1 MKLALYDNNHNLI
14 DILVRYS
21 ELSIESVLSTPDKIL
36 SFCYPKNLA
45 EIIDYEG
52 YIQTDTDEFVVKNK
66 RDNDDNVSIQA
77 YLNIEG
83 LEGNV
88 FETFNNGAITLQNC
102 LSLAL
107 DGSGWSIGSCPET
120 AKRTMEL
127 TDVTNAWEIIKKC
140 ITTYGVEFKLDSLN
154 KIVNAYTKL
163 GTDKGIYFTDQLN
176 LIKLDTEG
184 NSDDFYTG
192 IKAFGK
198 DISVTLE
205 NHQYSNKK
213 KYYIWK
219 DERYTDLSSLTE
231 DAKAKLDEISKPSIT
246 YRCTVADL
254 SKINSYYNFLSYE
267 LGDAVT
273 LIDNVGGKK
282 IKARI
287 VRMTEYPNNPT
298 NNTVDIGT
306 NLITIERWFDNKFA
320 NYDYKLDNMNYNLN
334 QLESNITNVNLKVD
348 NLDNRVTNLEKGS
361 GGATLDESIYIIDTS
376 RSTGVKE
383 ISFNIPFTDS
393 TSYET
398 NWGDGIVNKEKSHTY
413 TTDGEYTIKTQV
425 PYSIDTSTTF
435 VRKSLIEI
443 VKLAENITDCRW
455 GTSKNMGGFQYCT
468 GLKKVGDI
476 LGIKNGFYMFSGCT
490 NLKHPANIR
499 DLENAEGMYSDCTN
513 LLDTGNIPS
522 NLKVCIYMF
531 NGCTK
536 LKYIN
541 NLNSITN
548 AIAMFKNCTS
558 IESLPSLPQTLISS
572 SNMFSCCTMLNYEG
586 TLKIPG
592 NLKSAGYMF
601 DRCTGLKCS
610 VDFSDNTVLEN
621 TEAMFTGCNN
631 IKSFNQIP
639 MSISNIKS
647 MFSGCWN
654 ATFTITKLPETTN
667 FSYAFQNCY
676 KLTKAIAIPETAKI
690 VDGMYSGCKLLNS
703 AVKIPNNVTSCVSIY
718 SYCNKLSGVQ
728 EDVLPN
734 NSSGVDATR
743 AFAYSGIT
751 TAINIYNNT
760 KAIEMFYGCNDLKTM
775 ANILD
780 GVTTANGLYNSSGIT
795 NPNEKKLPDSLQ
807 WIDEMFANT
816 RIEETVN
823 YIPASCSSVRKMF
836 FKCSKLTKIT
846 TEFLTFMAN
855 ATLSK
860 YNRQGTFF
868 GCYAITDPDTYSN
881 MKNGEYADWF
891 NI

>member
-1 MKLALYDNNHNLI
+1 MNLALYDNNHNLI

-88 FETFNNGAITLQNC
+88 FKTFNNGAITLRNC

-127 TDVTNAWEIIKKC
+127 MDVTDAWEIIKKC

-231 DAKAKLDEISKPSIT
+231 DAKAKLDEMSKPSIT

-273 LIDNVGGKK
+273 LIDNVAGKK

-306 NLITIERWFDNKFA
+306 NLITLERWFDNKFA

-361 GGATLDESIYIIDTS
+361 GGATLDESIYIIDT
-376 RSTGVKE
+376 TLL
-383 ISFNIPFTDS
+383 DS
-393 TSYET
+393 TDKTFALKSKYGT
-398 NWGDGIVNKEKSHTY
+398 TIITDWGDGTTNNSLTHTY
-413 TTDGEYTIKTQV
+413 VKEGTYTIKTSS
-425 PYSIDTSTTF
+425 PYTPNTSSTYGN
-435 VRKSLIEI
+435 VWRACLIEI
-443 VKLAENITDCRW
+443 VKLNEVIENC
-455 GTSKNMGGFQYCT
+455 TSSFYNFKN
-468 GLKKVGDI
+468 LKKVGDI
-476 LGIKNGFYMFSGCT
+476 LGVTIANSMFKQCTSLVYPANLGEKIKDCRYMYAGCT
-490 NLKHPANIR
+490 SLLDTGSYRESMEQTDFMFDGCSKLQYTGYLPDSITSAERMFR
-499 DLENAEGMYSDCTN
+499 DCVQLVRIDYLSNKLENAEGMFKGCTGLVAKGKNIVLPDSIKNASNMFCDCSSLNANIYWPSSLENASGMFYNCTN
-513 LLDTGNIPS
+513 MENFRDLINLTNLTNMEGMFRNCTSATFSNVTKCPINVT
-522 NLKVCIYMF
+522 NLKAAFY
-531 NGCTK
+531 GCTK
-536 LKYIN
+536 LQLPTEFFS
-541 NLNSITN
+541 NLVAT
-548 AIAMFKNCTS
+548 AIHASWC
-558 IESLPSLPQTLISS
+558 
-572 SNMFSCCTMLNYEG
+572 
-586 TLKIPG
+586 
-592 NLKSAGYMF
+592 
-601 DRCTGLKCS
+601 
-610 VDFSDNTVLEN
+610 
-621 TEAMFTGCNN
+621 
-631 IKSFNQIP
+631 
-639 MSISNIKS
+639 
-647 MFSGCWN
+647 
-654 ATFTITKLPETTN
+654 
-667 FSYAFQNCY
+667 FQNC
-676 KLTKAIAIPETAKI
+676 
-690 VDGMYSGCKLLNS
+690 SN
-703 AVKIPNNVTSCVSIY
+703 
-718 SYCNKLSGVQ
+718 LSNRIDVPINITGV
-728 EDVLPN
+728 N
-734 NSSGVDATR
+734 FM
-743 AFAYSGIT
+743 FAYSGVTET
-751 TAINIYNNT
+751 TRTVSSEIDYDTMYPYCTNLTTISDAMYELMQDTTYVHGLDCFRDCINI
-760 KAIEMFYGCNDLKTM
+760 
-775 ANILD
+775 
-780 GVTTANGLYNSSGIT
+780 
-795 NPNEKKLPDSLQ
+795 
-807 WIDEMFANT
+807 
-816 RIEETVN
+816 VN
-823 YIPASCSSVRKMF
+823 
-836 FKCSKLTKIT
+836 
-846 TEFLTFMAN
+846 
-855 ATLSK
+855 
-860 YNRQGTFF
+860 
-868 GCYAITDPDTYSN
+868 PDTYANLSSF
-881 MKNGEYADWF
+881 GSVCSSWF
-891 NI
+891 

>member
-66 RDNDDNVSIQA
+66 RDNDDNVSVQA

-127 TDVTNAWEIIKKC
+127 MDVTDAWEIIKKC

-231 DAKAKLDEISKPSIT
+231 DAKAKLDEMSKPSIT

-306 NLITIERWFDNKFA
+306 NLITLERWFDNKFA

-361 GGATLDESIYIIDTS
+361 GGATLDESIYIIDT
-376 RSTGVKE
+376 TLL
-383 ISFNIPFTDS
+383 DS
-393 TSYET
+393 TDKTFALKSKYGT
-398 NWGDGIVNKEKSHTY
+398 TIITDWGDGTTNNSLTHTY
-413 TTDGEYTIKTQV
+413 AQEGTYTIKTNS
-425 PYSIDTSTTF
+425 PYTPNTSSTYGN
-435 VRKSLIEI
+435 VWRACLIEI
-443 VKLAENITDCRW
+443 VKLNEVIENC
-455 GTSKNMGGFQYCT
+455 TSSFYNFKN
-468 GLKKVGDI
+468 LKKVGDI
-476 LGIKNGFYMFSGCT
+476 LGVTIANSMFKQCTSLVYPANLGEKIKDCRDMYAGCT
-490 NLKHPANIR
+490 
-499 DLENAEGMYSDCTN
+499 S
-513 LLDTGNIPS
+513 LLDTGS
-522 NLKVCIYMF
+522 YR
-531 NGCTK
+531 
-536 LKYIN
+536 
-541 NLNSITN
+541 
-548 AIAMFKNCTS
+548 
-558 IESLPSLPQTLISS
+558 ESMEQT
-572 SNMFSCCTMLNYEG
+572 
-586 TLKIPG
+586 
-592 NLKSAGYMF
+592 
-601 DRCTGLKCS
+601 
-610 VDFSDNTVLEN
+610 
-621 TEAMFTGCNN
+621 
-631 IKSFNQIP
+631 
-639 MSISNIKS
+639 
-647 MFSGCWN
+647 
-654 ATFTITKLPETTN
+654 
-667 FSYAFQNCY
+667 
-676 KLTKAIAIPETAKI
+676 
-690 VDGMYSGCKLLNS
+690 
-703 AVKIPNNVTSCVSIY
+703 
-718 SYCNKLSGVQ
+718 
-728 EDVLPN
+728 
-734 NSSGVDATR
+734 
-743 AFAYSGIT
+743 
-751 TAINIYNNT
+751 
-760 KAIEMFYGCNDLKTM
+760 
-775 ANILD
+775 
-780 GVTTANGLYNSSGIT
+780 
-795 NPNEKKLPDSLQ
+795 
-807 WIDEMFANT
+807 
-816 RIEETVN
+816 
-823 YIPASCSSVRKMF
+823 
-836 FKCSKLTKIT
+836 
-846 TEFLTFMAN
+846 
-855 ATLSK
+855 
-860 YNRQGTFF
+860 
-868 GCYAITDPDTYSN
+868 
-881 MKNGEYADWF
+881 
-891 NI
+891 

>member
-1 MKLALYDNNHNLI
+1 MNLALYDNNHNLI

-88 FETFNNGAITLQNC
+88 FETFNNGAITLHNC

-120 AKRTMEL
+120 IKRTMEL

-231 DAKAKLDEISKPSIT
+231 DAKAKLDEMSKPSIT

-348 NLDNRVTNLEKGS
+348 NLDNRVTNLES
-361 GGATLDESIYIIDTS
+361 ATGNGELNEYVIDLKLLD
-376 RSTGVKE
+376 STTVNVTAGRVIK
-383 ISFNIPFTDS
+383 FNID
-393 TSYET
+393 
-398 NWGDGIVNKEKSHTY
+398 WGDGTVDSNIQHTY
-413 TTDGEYTIKTQV
+413 TLKEGDSTQFTLKT
-425 PYSIDTSTTF
+425 
-435 VRKSLIEI
+435 K
-443 VKLAENITDCRW
+443 NILGSD
-455 GTSKNMGGFQYCT
+455 
-468 GLKKVGDI
+468 LKKCCIAINKLMYVPGDNGEFCEITIDLFADFNNLKFVGDI
-476 LGIKNGFYMFSGCT
+476 TGKIKDLTGMFGDCINLQHPGNLTEGAEITDYMYSGCTSLKECCKLPSSLKSSKFMYQKCKELKFVGALNEGLTDASYMFAQSGVIKIDQELFPSTLKNINSMFYCCSDIKEVNWKIFDNVTIDSAINTFAGCYNLVNVIGAINHIKNGAGLFDSCGFTEMPKF
-490 NLKHPANIR
+490 A
-499 DLENAEGMYSDCTN
+499 
-513 LLDTGNIPS
+513 
-522 NLKVCIYMF
+522 
-531 NGCTK
+531 
-536 LKYIN
+536 IN
-541 NLNSITN
+541 N
-548 AIAMFKNCTS
+548 
-558 IESLPSLPQTLISS
+558 
-572 SNMFSCCTMLNYEG
+572 
-586 TLKIPG
+586 
-592 NLKSAGYMF
+592 
-601 DRCTGLKCS
+601 
-610 VDFSDNTVLEN
+610 VLEIANFMFANSVTDKGKKLEGYGGN
-621 TEAMFTGCNN
+621 TLPD
-631 IKSFNQIP
+631 SV
-639 MSISNIKS
+639 KS
-647 MFSGCWN
+647 MEYCFHQSN
-654 ATFTITKLPETTN
+654 VN
-667 FSYAFQNCY
+667 
-676 KLTKAIAIPETAKI
+676 KAIAIPK
-690 VDGMYSGCKLLNS
+690 
-703 AVKIPNNVTSCVSIY
+703 
-718 SYCNKLSGVQ
+718 
-728 EDVLPN
+728 
-734 NSSGVDATR
+734 
-743 AFAYSGIT
+743 GIT
-751 TAINIYNNT
+751 DKKSFYNCYRRCYKLVDVTDMIDFISNHTDNNNNDCFRECPYIN
-760 KAIEMFYGCNDLKTM
+760 K
-775 ANILD
+775 
-780 GVTTANGLYNSSGIT
+780 
-795 NPNEKKLPDSLQ
+795 PKKL
-807 WIDEMFANT
+807 
-816 RIEETVN
+816 EEL
-823 YIPASCSSVRKMF
+823 SSEYPGWSFNV
-836 FKCSKLTKIT
+836 
-846 TEFLTFMAN
+846 
-855 ATLSK
+855 LS
-860 YNRQGTFF
+860 
-868 GCYAITDPDTYSN
+868 
-881 MKNGEYADWF
+881 
-891 NI
+891 

>member
-1 MKLALYDNNHNLI
+1 MLQLYDIKHNKI
-14 DILVRYS
+14 
-21 ELSIESVLSTPDKIL
+21 ELLTQCKDAYIENEISDGLLDKNL
-36 SFCYPKNLA
+36 SFSYPL
-45 EIIDYEG
+45 
-52 YIQTDTDEFVVKNK
+52 TDSKSQLIKFDGFIRTKDDEFVIKEISFSDNSKEVKCKLNVEELEEKKHSSFNFSGNINK
-66 RDNDDNVSIQA
+66 ILDTLLNGIVWTYEIKQVPSI
-77 YLNIEG
+77 
-83 LEGNV
+83 
-88 FETFNNGAITLQNC
+88 
-102 LSLAL
+102 
-107 DGSGWSIGSCPET
+107 
-120 AKRTMEL
+120 
-127 TDVTNAWEIIKKC
+127 TNAVFQVDSETTAFDLCKS
-140 ITTYGVEFKLDSLN
+140 ITEQFEVEFKFDTINKKILVYNKIGVDSGQIITSDIQVQGDTYDLITEINATGANGITCKVTNHSYSPRIKSLN
-154 KIVNAYTKL
+154 WT
-163 GTDKGIYFTDQLN
+163 
-176 LIKLDTEG
+176 
-184 NSDDFYTG
+184 
-192 IKAFGK
+192 
-198 DISVTLE
+198 
-205 NHQYSNKK
+205 
-213 KYYIWK
+213 
-219 DERYTDLSSLTE
+219 DERYTSTE
-231 DAKAKLDEISKPSIT
+231 TLRNAAQTKLDKLCKPLFSYSCSTLRCKSISVGDYVNILDKKSGTKVKERAVKTKEYIRESEKYKNEFEIDNAKPTFQDYLNSKFNS
-246 YRCTVADL
+246 YD
-254 SKINSYYNFLSYE
+254 SKFNSYDSKYNSKFNNYDNKIN
-267 LGDAVT
+267 
-273 LIDNVGGKK
+273 
-282 IKARI
+282 
-287 VRMTEYPNNPT
+287 
-298 NNTVDIGT
+298 
-306 NLITIERWFDNKFA
+306 
-320 NYDYKLDNMNYNLN
+320 
-334 QLESNITNVNLKVD
+334 

-393 TSYET
+393 KSYET

-455 GTSKNMGGFQYCT
+455 GTSKDMGGFQYCT

-513 LLDTGNIPS
+513 LLDTGNIPN
-522 NLKVCIYMF
+522 NLKVCLYMF
-531 NGCTK
+531 SGCTK

-541 NLNSITN
+541 NLNSIAN
-548 AIAMFKNCTS
+548 AIGMFENCTS

-592 NLKSAGYMF
+592 NLKGAKYMF

-610 VDFSDNTVLEN
+610 VDFSDNAVLEDA
-621 TEAMFTGCNN
+621 EAMFTGCNN

-667 FSYAFQNCY
+667 FSCTFQNCY
-676 KLTKAIAIPETAKI
+676 KLTKAIAIPETAKT
-690 VDGMYSGCKLLNS
+690 VNNMYSGCKLLSS

-718 SYCNKLSGVQ
+718 SYCNKLSEVQ

-734 NSSGVDATR
+734 NNLGVDATR

-760 KAIEMFYGCNDLKTM
+760 KAVEMFYGCNDLKTM

-807 WIDEMFANT
+807 WIDKMFANT
-816 RIEETVN
+816 SIEETIN
-823 YIPASCSSVRKMF
+823 YIPASCSSVREMF